1 MADRLTQLQ
10 DALDNQL
17 TMMYAA
23 LNYIQAHHPYGDIP
37 GQASQAPAFA
47 PITPPSDAAP
57 HPPANGSLTNGS
69 TIRPQPNGTA
79 QPSQP
84 PADDAP
90 SDPHRTIPP
99 DRPAVF
105 HSALR
110 ELAQGLVLQEQQ
122 IEYLVNSLPGLGNS
136 EESQVRRMR
145 ELEAELREVE
155 AERAKAE
162 EEKEKM
168 VDMLGALIGKV
179 NRVP

>member
-1 MADRLTQLQ
+1 
-10 DALDNQL
+10 
-17 TMMYAA
+17 MMYAA
-23 LNYIQAHHPYGDIP
+23 LNYIQTHHPYGNIP
-37 GQASQAPAFA
+37 GQPSQAPAFA
-47 PITPPSDAAP
+47 PITPPNDVGP
-57 HPPANGSLTNGS
+57 NPPANGVLTNGG
-69 TIRPQPNGTA
+69 TAQQQPNGTS

-84 PADDAP
+84 SAEESQP
-90 SDPHRTIPP
+90 DPNRTIPP
-99 DRPAVF
+99 DRPEVF

-168 VDMLGALIGKV
+168 GDLLGDLIGRV